1 MKIMKNMD
9 NMGMVEINGD
19 NGENHII
26 FSSSLIYTMSAIT
39 AGQLAAPNWL
49 KYV

>member
-19 NGENHII
+19 NGENHLI
-26 FSSSLIYTMSAIT
+26 FSSSLIYTMLTIT
-39 AGQLAAPNWL
+39 EGQLAGPNWL